1 MQDMRRSMRACSDA
15 CLVCCVCML
24 SGLLRLG
31 VFGLLLHDVQDHA
44 ARGGAALR
52 GGVDADGLLR
62 RPCVLLAVH
71 VDPAGTHKEPSRSLD
86 GRVRLFFYSFD

>member
-1 MQDMRRSMRACSDA
+1 
-15 CLVCCVCML
+15 
-24 SGLLRLG
+24 
-31 VFGLLLHDVQDHA
+31 
-44 ARGGAALR
+44 
-52 GGVDADGLLR
+52 VDADGLLR